1 MKRLTITYNNAVI
14 FDQDVSE
21 FTWTD
26 SDSAVSVSGKI
37 RPSRQAGS
45 GLFDA
50 LVSASKR
57 QTQQVTNEYR
67 NSAEDQ

>member
-1 MKRLTITYNNAVI
+1 MKRLTITYGNSVI

-26 SDSAVSVSGKI
+26 SESAVSVSGKI
-37 RPSRQAGS
+37 RPARQAGS

-57 QTQQVTNEYR
+57 QTQQVASEYR
-67 NSAEDQ
+67 NAEEQ